1 MSKLALSRLA
11 SFMIL
16 NKIKQE
22 TSRVVTIAIICST
35 LASYWKFQYFCRS
48 IVDVRLGSKYISDFE
63 KTLQTFYFFKGTL
76 MQI

>member
-35 LASYWKFQYFCRS
+35 LASYWKFQYFWRS